1 MSGGGGGVFVVL
13 GMSGESVSSSMEA
26 EGVVE
31 RLFDEPETGMAPKLI
46 FERLL
51 PLWGRLGMLGM
62 LGTLGTAG
70 AAGRAVDDPEAERA
84 RSAALASEFEVD
96 GGVIVDI
103 VGIDVAAEDPRRG
116 FVEEREKIL
125 GRRTDGKAEVV

>member
-1 MSGGGGGVFVVL
+1 MKGGGGVFVVV
-13 GMSGESVSSSMEA
+13 GMSGESVSSSIVA

-31 RLFDEPETGMAPKLI
+31 RLFDEPEAGMAFKLI
-46 FERLL
+46 VETLL

-62 LGTLGTAG
+62 LGMLGT
-70 AAGRAVDDPEAERA
+70 AGRAVDDPEAERT
-84 RSAALASEFEVD
+84 RSAATSEFEVD

-125 GRRTDGKAEVV
+125 GRRTDEKVEVV

>member
-1 MSGGGGGVFVVL
+1 MNGGGGVFVVV
-13 GMSGESVSSSMEA
+13 GMSGESVSSSIVA

-31 RLFDEPETGMAPKLI
+31 RLFDEPEAGMAFKLI
-46 FERLL
+46 VETLL

-62 LGTLGTAG
+62 LGMLGT
-70 AAGRAVDDPEAERA
+70 AGRAVDDPEAERT
-84 RSAALASEFEVD
+84 RSAATSEFEVD

-125 GRRTDGKAEVV
+125 GRRTDEKVEVV

>member
-1 MSGGGGGVFVVL
+1 MKGGGGVFVVV
-13 GMSGESVSSSMEA
+13 GMSGESVSSSTVA

-31 RLFDEPETGMAPKLI
+31 RLFDELEAGMAPKLI
-46 FERLL
+46 VETLL

-62 LGTLGTAG
+62 LGMLGT
-70 AAGRAVDDPEAERA
+70 AGRAVDDPEAERT
-84 RSAALASEFEVD
+84 RSAATSEFEVE

-116 FVEEREKIL
+116 FVEEREKSL
-125 GRRTDGKAEVV
+125 GRRTDEKVEVV